1 MQDKY
6 QMTYIWYFVVA
17 ILIALAIHYWSKRR
31 EKLTMRSER
40 KIVDGWG
47 NVTITP

>member
-1 MQDKY
+1 M
-6 QMTYIWYFVVA
+6 IWYFVFA
-17 ILIALAIHYWSKRR
+17 LLIALVVHYWTNRK
-31 EKLTMRSER
+31 EKLTMMTER